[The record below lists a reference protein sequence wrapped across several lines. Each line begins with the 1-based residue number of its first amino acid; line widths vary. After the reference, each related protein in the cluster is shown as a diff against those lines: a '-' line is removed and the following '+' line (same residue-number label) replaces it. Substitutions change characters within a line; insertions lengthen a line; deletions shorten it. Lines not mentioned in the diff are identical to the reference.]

1 MASIDKEKN
10 ALIKIKAFIDSY
22 VKGSI
27 TIDVE
32 NIDCLEPYEH
42 NYGINVIMS
51 IIRSIVYEGL
61 DLSIPLDEKGGEK

>member
-1 MASIDKEKN
+1 MNFKKEK
-10 ALIKIKAFIDSY
+10 ALIKIKAFVDSY
-22 VKGSI
+22 KSGAI

-51 IIRSIVYEGL
+51 IIRNIVYEGL
-61 DLSIPLDEKGGEK
+61 DLSIPRDEKGGEK